1 MFHYYWCIRKS
12 WSSSSIKVYNNN
24 NIALKTKLSYSQCHV
39 FMSLYIYNAYRYCR
53 QYNHLSTHPAE
64 HKAIEAHLHAQG
76 LEYEKPEKWTGPVFL
91 SSLHVA
97 KVKAIKAV
105 WHAIVGK
112 PKGEGGGQTGDFAQ
126 QQQQQTQSNAPPSP
140 TRQAV
145 SRQPPPPRPPPK
157 QQQQQLNDLYQEQEQ
172 SGMSENIRTSF
183 QGEAGNV
190 YRNVGRGGRG
200 RGGRGP
206 AAQRAPTHTDRTDR
220 ASLHL

>member
-126 QQQQQTQSNAPPSP
+126 QQQQTQSNAPPSP